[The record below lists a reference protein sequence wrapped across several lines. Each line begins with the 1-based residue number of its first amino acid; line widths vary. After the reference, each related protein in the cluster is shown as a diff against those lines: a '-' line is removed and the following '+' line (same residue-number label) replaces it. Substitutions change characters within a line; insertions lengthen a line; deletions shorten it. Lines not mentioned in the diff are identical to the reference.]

1 MLHRLRNA
9 FERHRLPLAARA
21 AVARDASGLSMQA
34 PDAELA
40 IGAGLEWLLRAQAHS
55 RSADGGVA
63 RDYSLIDGWASSYPE
78 TTGYIVPTLIEQGK
92 CRSDLRLI
100 QSTRQMLDWLVS
112 IQFPDGGFQGGKID
126 ATPRVPVTFNTGQIL
141 LGLAAGLNEFGA
153 YEDATRRAA
162 DWLVRT
168 QDDDGCW
175 RGYPSPFASPGV
187 KVYETH
193 VAWGLFEAER
203 ALPGRG
209 YLEAGL
215 KQVRWALG
223 FQRDNGWFAE
233 CCLSDSQRPLTHTL
247 GYALRGVLEAH
258 RSTGDDVFLQAGRLC
273 ADGMLSV
280 LGQDGR
286 LPGCLDADWQPAAS
300 WVCLTGAVQTAY
312 CWLYLFENTGDFSY
326 LSAARR
332 ANHFVRRTVE
342 MQGPEG
348 VAGGVKGSF
357 PVDGEY
363 GRFEYLSW
371 AVKFAIDSWHYENRL
386 AGTND

>member
-1 MLHRLRNA
+1 MSIEAYFEQMQHLLSVSDARLLVVA
-9 FERHRLPLAARA
+9 DRLVDAHLVHAVLQHLVHLGHAALEVQRDLLAGGLAPQLAA
-21 AVARDASGLSMQA
+21 
-34 PDAELA
+34 
-40 IGAGLEWLLRAQAHS
+40 
-55 RSADGGVA
+55 
-63 RDYSLIDGWASSYPE
+63 
-78 TTGYIVPTLIEQGK
+78 
-92 CRSDLRLI
+92 
-100 QSTRQMLDWLVS
+100 
-112 IQFPDGGFQGGKID
+112 
-126 ATPRVPVTFNTGQIL
+126 QIL